1 MITFAGHDLTDII
14 KIKDIKKSVLPS
26 RTNTSVNIPSCTGEV
41 YTGFKYEAK
50 NIDIEFI
57 IVANTIEE
65 YEKAIR
71 DLAHLLDHK
80 APATLIL
87 GNEPDKYYKAV
98 VDGATELDQIRSTGS
113 GTIRFI
119 CHDPLAYS
127 TQQKLFTANEK
138 KIVTVKNEGTAEAYP
153 LINVAFSKDTCFLQ
167 CTNHDGK
174 AVLVGNRP
182 SADQTIVNTSSAIV
196 LNDPCNSLTEWTTA
210 TNILDNNREVGGTVA
225 VNGSGTGFY
234 CSNFGPTNYNGWHGG
249 AIRRNLSTSLKE
261 FMVDAKIEHNSSGIV
276 FGNGN
281 YIVNVAPSL
290 RVRAKR
296 DTTSALVTN
305 IPYKAKITVSDI
317 SEDWGKVTYNNKTGY
332 VYMRYL
338 TAVATTDTDVSAEN
352 RMGTIEIY
360 GFDTNGQ
367 KLFKFEVIDKEMWYE
382 YTQPQVS
389 IGNNAVLN
397 DKKNCPTPKTTSD
410 IDENGAT
417 TISSTHSGKFGD
429 WNEFLGKIT
438 IRRKLNSQG
447 SYNWHCQVR
456 KVVNGKTT
464 KLISTGT
471 LVNGGYPKGDLKS
484 IVVFFGQ
491 HKDSPAV
498 DTMVLQDL
506 VVTDLSTNTL
516 SESVNTTIFRA
527 GDELEIN
534 NEEQK
539 IYLNGEDYMKYL
551 DIGSEFF
558 SSGAGSS
565 QFICQSDD
573 TDIDVVTSIKERWL

>member
-1 MITFAGHDLTDII
+1 MLKFGGHDLTDII

-26 RTNTSVNIPSCTGEV
+26 RKNASVNMPSCMGEV
-41 YTGFKYEAK
+41 YTGFKYEARS
-50 NIDIEFI
+50 IDIEYI
-57 IVANTIEE
+57 IVANTVAE

-71 DLAHLLDHK
+71 DLAYLLDHK

-87 GNEPDKYYKAV
+87 GNESDKYYKAV
-98 VDGATELDQIRSTGS
+98 VDGATELDQVRSTGS
-113 GTIRFI
+113 GTIKFI
-119 CHDPLAYS
+119 CYDPLAYS
-127 TQQKLFTANEK
+127 TSQKLFTPNSK
-138 KIVTVKNEGTAEAYP
+138 KIVTVTNQGTAEAYP
-153 LINVAFSKDTCFLQ
+153 LINVAFSKDASFLQ
-167 CTNHDGK
+167 CTNYNGK
-174 AVLVGNRP
+174 AVLVGSRP
-182 SADQTIVNTSSAIV
+182 SADQTVVNASSSIV
-196 LNDPCNSLTEWTTA
+196 LNDPCNSLTNWTTA
-210 TNILDNNREVGGTVA
+210 TNVLDNNREVSGTVA
-225 VNGSGTGFY
+225 VNGAGTGFY
-234 CSNFGPTNYNGWHGG
+234 CSNYGSTTYNGWHGG
-249 AIRRNLSTSLKE
+249 AIRRNLTTSLKE
-261 FMVDAKIEHNSSGIV
+261 FMVDAKIEHNSLGVI
-276 FGNGN
+276 FANGN
-281 YIVNVAPSL
+281 YIVNLAPSL
-290 RVRAKR
+290 RVRSKR
-296 DTTSALVTN
+296 DTTSTLVTN
-305 IPYKAKITVSDI
+305 IPYNTKVTVSDI
-317 SEDWGKVTYNNKTGY
+317 KEDWGKVTYNNKTGY

-338 TAVATTDTDVSAEN
+338 TPVATTDTDVSAEN
-352 RMGTIEIY
+352 RMGTIEVY

-389 IGNNAVLN
+389 IGNSPVLN
-397 DKKNCPTPKTTSD
+397 DQKNCPAPKTTSD
-410 IDENGAT
+410 IDQNGAT

-456 KVVNGKTT
+456 KVENGKTT
-464 KLISTGT
+464 QLISTST
-471 LVNGGYPKGDLKS
+471 LVNSGYPKGDLKS

-506 VVTDLSTNTL
+506 VVTDLSTSTP
-516 SESVNTTIFRA
+516 SETVNTTIFKA

-539 IYLNGEDYMKYL
+539 IYLNGEDYMKHL

-558 SSGAGSS
+558 SSGSGSS

-573 TDIDVVTSIKERWL
+573 SGIDVVTSIRERWL